1 MVDTPKELG
10 YRETH
15 EWVRN
20 EGDGTVTVGITD
32 YAQDSLGDIVYVE
45 LPELGDELDLG
56 QDAGVVESVKAASD
70 VFAPLTGTVI
80 AINEA
85 LEDTPEIIN
94 ASPYGD
100 GWFYRLRLADPAELD
115 DLLDAQAYLEVVEEE
130 QDSDE

>member
-1 MVDTPKELG
+1 MVDTPRELG

-45 LPELGDELDLG
+45 LPTVGDELDTG
-56 QDAGVVESVKAASD
+56 QEAGVVESVKAASD
-70 VFAPLTGTVI
+70 IYAPVAGTVV

-85 LEDTPEIIN
+85 LEDNPEIIN

-100 GWFYRLRLADPAELD
+100 GWFYRLRVTDPDELEN
-115 DLLDAQAYLEVVEEE
+115 LLDADGYLAAVEEQE
-130 QDSDE
+130 AG

>member
-1 MVDTPKELG
+1 MVDTPKEFG

-45 LPELGDELDLG
+45 LPAVGDELDTG
-56 QDAGVVESVKAASD
+56 QEAGVVESVKAASD
-70 VFAPLTGTVI
+70 VYAPVAGTVV
-80 AINEA
+80 AVNEA
-85 LEDTPEIIN
+85 LEDSPELIN

-100 GWFYRLRLADPAELD
+100 GWFYRLRVANADELEE
-115 DLLDAQAYLEVVEEE
+115 LLDADGYLAAVEEQE
-130 QDSDE
+130 ES

>member
-1 MVDTPKELG
+1 MVDIPKELG

-56 QDAGVVESVKAASD
+56 Q
-70 VFAPLTGTVI
+70 
-80 AINEA
+80 
-85 LEDTPEIIN
+85 
-94 ASPYGD
+94 
-100 GWFYRLRLADPAELD
+100 
-115 DLLDAQAYLEVVEEE
+115 
-130 QDSDE
+130 